1 MSDFAETPPGV
12 ATAVPLTDIND
23 LARFGYKQELHRSLG
38 SFSSFAAGF
47 SYLSILT
54 GVFELF
60 AFGFGFGGPA
70 FFWTWPLVFVGQFA
84 VALCFAEMSGQY
96 PLAGSVYQW
105 SKQIARSLTSWLA
118 GWIMIIGAIVTIA
131 AVAVAYQ
138 VILPQISTAF
148 EIAGT
153 PADAGLYSTPGG
165 AKNAVILGVG
175 LVVFTTIINCIGVR
189 LMSIINNIGVITEL
203 VASSALILLLAFHIK
218 RGPGVV
224 LQTGGAGAG
233 HTLGYFGAFLG
244 AALMSAYVFYG
255 FDTAG
260 SLAEE
265 TNNPRKYAPRAIL
278 RAVAAVFV
286 IGALLMLVAM
296 MAVGNINASQLS
308 TEGLPYIVKSTL
320 GSGLGDVF
328 LACSGIA
335 ITVCCLAVQTACI
348 RMLFSMARDGR
359 LPFGGVIARV
369 SGRSRTPV
377 VPALLTGVLAIA
389 LLLANIGNQQVF
401 TIITSVA
408 IILFYIPYLMVTG
421 PMLIRRLRRH
431 WPRPEHGEYFSMGRW
446 GLPVNAFAVVYG
458 IAMTINLAWP
468 RGAVY
473 GTNHWY
479 FQYGA
484 FVFVGVIGIIGG
496 LYYGLVQR
504 RKPSD
509 VLAEHRADAFGVPAL
524 ELSGEAEGA

>member
-1 MSDFAETPPGV
+1 MSEIAGPSSG
-12 ATAVPLTDIND
+12 ATASASLTDAHD
-23 LARFGYKQELHRSLG
+23 LASFGYQQELHRSLG

-84 VALCFAEMSGQY
+84 VALCFAEMSGQF

-148 EIAGT
+148 EIAGK

-165 AKNAVILGVG
+165 AENAVILGVG
-175 LVVFTTIINCIGVR
+175 LVIFTTIINCIGVR
-189 LMSIINNIGVITEL
+189 VMAIINNIGVITEL
-203 VASSALILLLAFHIK
+203 LASTALILLLAFHIK

-224 LQTGGAGAG
+224 LQTAGTGAG
-233 HTLGYFGAFLG
+233 HSWGYFGAFLG

-265 TNNPRKYAPRAIL
+265 TNNPRKYASRAIL

-286 IGALLMLVAM
+286 IGALLMLIAM
-296 MAVGNINASQLS
+296 MAVGNISASQLS
-308 TEGLPYIVKSTL
+308 TQGLPYLVKSTL

-359 LPFGGVIARV
+359 LPFGHAIARV
-369 SGRSRTPV
+369 SGKTGTPI

-389 LLLANIGNQQVF
+389 LLLANIGNQRVF

-408 IILFYIPYLMVTG
+408 IILFYIPYLLVTG
-421 PMLIRRLRRH
+421 PMLIRRLRGH
-431 WPRPEHGEYFSMGRW
+431 WPRPEHGEYFSLGRL
-446 GLPVNAFAVVYG
+446 GLPVNVFAVLYG
-458 IAMTINLAWP
+458 LLMTLNLAWP
-468 RGAVY
+468 RAAVY
-473 GTNHWY
+473 GTDHWY

-484 FVFVGVIGIIGG
+484 FVFTGAIVLVG
-496 LYYGLVQR
+496 LAYYAATQTGR
-504 RKPSD
+504 S
-509 VLAEHRADAFGVPAL
+509 PA
-524 ELSGEAEGA
+524 SR

>member
-1 MSDFAETPPGV
+1 VSEIADSPPGAAET
-12 ATAVPLTDIND
+12 ATLTDVHD
-23 LARFGYKQELHRSLG
+23 LASFGYKQELHRSLG

-60 AFGFGFGGPA
+60 AFGFGLGGPA

-84 VALCFAEMSGQY
+84 VAFCFAEMSGQY

-118 GWIMIIGAIVTIA
+118 GWIMVIGAIVTIA

-153 PADAGLYSTPGG
+153 PADAGLYYTPGG

-189 LMSIINNIGVITEL
+189 VMAIINNIGVITEL
-203 VASSALILLLAFHIK
+203 VASTALILLLAFHIK

-224 LQTGGAGAG
+224 LQTAGTGTG
-233 HTLGYFGAFLG
+233 HTLGYFGAFFA

-286 IGALLMLVAM
+286 IGALLMLVGM
-296 MAVGNINASQLS
+296 MAVGNISASQLS
-308 TEGLPYIVKSTL
+308 TVGLPYLVKSTL
-320 GSGLGDVF
+320 GPGLGDLF
-328 LACSGIA
+328 LACSAIA

-359 LPFGGVIARV
+359 LPFGGAIARV
-369 SGRSRTPV
+369 SGKSGTPI
-377 VPALLTGVLAIA
+377 VPAVLTGVLAIG
-389 LLLANIGNQQVF
+389 LLLANIGNQRVF

-408 IILFYIPYLMVTG
+408 IILFYIPYLLVTG
-421 PMLIRRLRRH
+421 PMLIRRLRGH

-446 GLPVNAFAVVYG
+446 GLPVNAFAVLYG
-458 IAMTINLAWP
+458 ILMTINLAWP
-468 RGAVY
+468 RAAVY
-473 GTNHWY
+473 GTDHWY

-484 FVFVGVIGIIGG
+484 FVFTGVIVVVG
-496 LYYGLVQR
+496 LAYYVTTQR
-504 RKPSD
+504 HRVTITVEMAEATPSS
-509 VLAEHRADAFGVPAL
+509 PAG
-524 ELSGEAEGA
+524 SPPVD